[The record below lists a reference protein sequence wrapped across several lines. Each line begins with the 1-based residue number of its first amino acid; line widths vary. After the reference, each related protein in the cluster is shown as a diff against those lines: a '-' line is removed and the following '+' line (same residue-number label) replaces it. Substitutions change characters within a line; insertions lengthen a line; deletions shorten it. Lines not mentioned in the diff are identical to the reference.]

1 LLSKLLSI
9 LFLLLLLGS
18 GCSDTTHSNSTK
30 ETNKTNQTDI
40 VIPNKITMLFVTQE
54 RCPSC
59 DKLEKTMKQPKVHEL
74 IVNYFSII
82 KIDANEALPDTLPP
96 PFGTP
101 TVYFL
106 GYNNELLIEPMIG
119 EKSEAKLLE
128 FLNDALLEFKI
139 IYGKDLKHKEIK
151 P

>member
-1 LLSKLLSI
+1 LLSKLFSI
-9 LFLLLLLGS
+9 LFLILLLGS
-18 GCSDTTHSNSTK
+18 GCSDTTTAHSNSTK
-30 ETNKTNQTDI
+30 EANQTEI

-54 RCPSC
+54 LCPSC
-59 DKLEKTMKQPKVHEL
+59 DKLEKTMEQPKAHKLLEK
-74 IVNYFSII
+74 YFSII

-119 EKSEAKLLE
+119 EKNETKLLE
-128 FLNDALLEFKI
+128 FLNDAILEFKI
-139 IYGKDLKHKEIK
+139 IYGRDLKHKENK
-151 P
+151 

>member
-1 LLSKLLSI
+1 
-9 LFLLLLLGS
+9 
-18 GCSDTTHSNSTK
+18 
-30 ETNKTNQTDI
+30 
-40 VIPNKITMLFVTQE
+40 
-54 RCPSC
+54 
-59 DKLEKTMKQPKVHEL
+59 MKQPKVHEL